1 MKYIVLLVIA
11 MSVLADVTNEGK
23 VIELTSDN
31 FNSIVLESKQDVLVK
46 FFAPWCG
53 HCKNM
58 AEAYKTLAANLAD
71 NQNVLIAEMDW
82 TQHKTEAVEI
92 KGFPTL
98 VFFKKGGEKPEQIK
112 FQRARTAE
120 AMEEFIRE
128 NSSFQREDL

>member
-1 MKYIVLLVIA
+1 MKYLILLVIA
-11 MSVLADVTNEGK
+11 MSVIGEITNEGK

-31 FNSIVLESKQDVLVK
+31 FNSIVLDSKQDVLVK

-58 AEAYKTLAANLAD
+58 AEAYKTLAANLAN

-82 TQHKTEAVEI
+82 TQHKTDSVEI

-112 FQRARTAE
+112 YQRARTAE
-120 AMEEFIRE
+120 SMAEFIRE
-128 NSSFQREDL
+128 NTSFSREDL

>member
-1 MKYIVLLVIA
+1 MKYFVLLIIA
-11 MSVLADVTNEGK
+11 MTVMSEVTNEGV

-31 FNSIVLESKQDVLVK
+31 FNQVVLESKQDVLVK

-58 AEAYKTLAANLAD
+58 AEAYKTLAANLAN

-82 TQHKTEAVEI
+82 TQHKTDAVDI

-98 VFFKKGGEKPEQIK
+98 VFFKKGGEKPEQIRYQK
-112 FQRARTAE
+112 ARTAE
-120 AMEEFIRE
+120 AMAEFINE
-128 NSSFQREDL
+128 NTSFQREDL